1 MATRALEFIRDAEG
15 RPVAIR
21 IRLPEGGPRDWFRWL
36 ADAVRWR
43 RAPAVAVAAA
53 GATAGAAEQRP
64 LEAWVIEPRKEELAA
79 RLRDVW
85 RYRRLLSFF
94 AGKSLSKMYQRTVL
108 GSAWIFIRPLFPLI
122 VNTIVFGRVLGVGS
136 NGVPYFIFVTAGSA
150 LWDLFEQCVNWGTR
164 SLELNRGFMARIYV
178 PRLILLPATMTP
190 AFMNFLISLGVLF
203 VATVYYRVSTGVFY
217 LTLSHVGWA
226 VLALVVST
234 TLALG
239 IALWTSVPGLQ
250 ARDVRFTLSYVMGFW
265 LFLTPVLYPL
275 NLGPKYAWLL
285 ALNPMVATVNGFK
298 YGLLGIGTI
307 ALRDWIVSIV
317 MTAVVLTSGLWFFG
331 RAEADAADK
340 M

>member
-1 MATRALEFIRDAEG
+1 MTRAIEFIRGSDG

-21 IRLPEGGPRDWFRWL
+21 IRIPEGGVRDWFRW
-36 ADAVRWR
+36 AGDALRWR
-43 RAPAVAVAAA
+43 RLKPAAVAASA
-53 GATAGAAEQRP
+53 AATVAEPRK
-64 LEAWVIEPRKEELAA
+64 LEPWVIEPRNEALGA

-85 RYRRLLSFF
+85 RYRRLLGFF
-94 AGKSLSKMYQRTVL
+94 SAKSLSKMYQRTIL

-164 SLELNRGFMARIYV
+164 SLELNRSFMARIYI
-178 PRLILLPATMTP
+178 PRLILPAATMTP
-190 AFMNFLISLGVLF
+190 AFMNFVISLGVLL
-203 VATVYYRVSTGVFY
+203 VATIYYRVTTGVFY

-226 VLALVVST
+226 VLSLVVST
-234 TLALG
+234 ILALG
-239 IALWTSVPGLQ
+239 IALWTSVPGMQ
-250 ARDVRFTLSYVMGFW
+250 ARDVRFTMSYVMGFW

-275 NLGPKYAWLL
+275 NLSPKYAWLL
-285 ALNPMVATVNGFK
+285 ALNPMAATVNGFK

-307 ALRDWIVSIV
+307 SPREWIISIMV
-317 MTAVVLTSGLWFFG
+317 TTIVLISGLWFFG
-331 RAEADAADK
+331 RAEADASDK